1 MEKHA
6 ASAALNGSTL
16 QDFSSGDVHVLDDG
30 RSFNDF
36 IDDQIKT
43 LQSEDSEE
51 PFLVADLQSVI
62 DRHQQWLTLL
72 PRVKPFYAVKCNN
85 TPAVLRVL
93 RALSTGFDCASKAE
107 IQMVLNLGVSPDNII
122 FAHTAKPMSHIRFA
136 AAHRIQTMT
145 FDSEEELR
153 KISHCH
159 PKARLVLRI
168 AVDDSDSLLKL
179 SSKFGAGLGL
189 VEKLLGLAVDRDL
202 AVIGVS
208 FHVGSGCTGSQAFQ
222 RAIADARQVFNIASV
237 MGVQMSLLDI
247 GGGFSGRDN
256 FQVKFEEF
264 SDVINAALD
273 KFFPPD
279 CGVQIIAEPGRFYV
293 ESAFT
298 LAVNVIAKK
307 NCEESGPGGQIM
319 YYINDGVY
327 GSLSCVVND
336 PAHPPVQLLPHRAVG
351 VGEVRYRSVVWCPTC
366 DSFDKV
372 SDSAM
377 IPELQVGDWLLVH
390 HMGAY
395 TVSLSTDFNGFE
407 RAKVFPVVT
416 EETRRLLELRHTSA

>member
-1 MEKHA
+1 MNFFYFYILLLRLLSYFSKRSHYPQNL
-6 ASAALNGSTL
+6 SDVFNPLLTNPCYSSPAALNGSTL

-30 RSFNDF
+30 RSINDF

-43 LQSEDSEE
+43 LQSE
-51 PFLVADLQSVI
+51 
-62 DRHQQWLTLL
+62 
-72 PRVKPFYAVKCNN
+72 
-85 TPAVLRVL
+85 
-93 RALSTGFDCASKAE
+93 
-107 IQMVLNLGVSPDNII
+107 
-122 FAHTAKPMSHIRFA
+122 
-136 AAHRIQTMT
+136 
-145 FDSEEELR
+145 
-153 KISHCH
+153 
-159 PKARLVLRI
+159 
-168 AVDDSDSLLKL
+168 
-179 SSKFGAGLGL
+179 
-189 VEKLLGLAVDRDL
+189 
-202 AVIGVS
+202 
-208 FHVGSGCTGSQAFQ
+208 
-222 RAIADARQVFNIASV
+222 SV

-264 SDVINAALD
+264 SEVINAALD

-327 GSLSCVVND
+327 GSLSCIFND

-351 VGEVRYRSVVWCPTC
+351 VGEVRYRSVVWGPTC
-366 DSFDKV
+366 DSLDKV